1 MDPYGSMAVWEGTAN
16 PPSYS
21 QLYPSPTFFWE
32 GTWWI
37 HRDSSLIFWHN
48 LPNGELE
55 LLEQKHVWNLPFSTV
70 YTVPPKNQQ
79 PIRGM
84 ILHVVRSQIQPNPA
98 ESSSRIQQNPGAA
111 CGLHG
116 WPSEFL
122 RGKLWGDGL
131 ITGAVNRRVW
141 GRPVL
146 EWYP

>member
-98 ESSSRIQQNPGAA
+98 AESSRIQVPHADYMAGPRNFYAGN
-111 CGLHG
+111 CEGM
-116 WPSEFL
+116 
-122 RGKLWGDGL
+122 
-131 ITGAVNRRVW
+131 
-141 GRPVL
+141 VL
-146 EWYP
+146 SQER